1 MKKIIF
7 ISIAIVFAFTSC
19 KKQLDLTPESAIG
32 EKDFYQNA
40 NEVEAALVG
49 CYDGLQN
56 SIETEY
62 VLCEIRSDNTTTIL
76 GEGEFKLIDYFMETP
91 DNSITTNY
99 WQICYNTI
107 FRTNKVLQY
116 LDVISDGPTRKR
128 VEGEA
133 LFIRA
138 LNYFN
143 LVRLFGNIP
152 LVTDVI
158 LAEDK
163 EKFANVSPDKT
174 YDQIIAD
181 LEDAITLLP
190 ASNEGQFS
198 RATSGAAKGLL
209 AKVYVTLKQFDNA
222 LSLLKEVTLSDMY
235 ALQPTYPEV
244 FDPEVNDEIL
254 FSIRFMSEAGGEG
267 EVYSS
272 EFTLTGVYGGL
283 NNPTTEMMAGYEPS
297 DSIRYIFSVTPD
309 SLCGKYLSDANSGDA
324 GNDWPV
330 LRYADILLLLGE
342 TINELNGPT
351 QEALDAINAVR
362 ERAGLPGYT
371 SADIPTQEQ
380 YRSAMAQER
389 IHELGFENHRWFD
402 LLRTGKALEVM
413 NAQGAKYGFHMD
425 EHQLLFA
432 IPQREIDVSEGYLV
446 QNPGY

>member
-1 MKKIIF
+1 MKKLIF
-7 ISIAIVFAFTSC
+7 ISIVFVLIGTSC
-19 KKQLDLTPESAIG
+19 SKQLDLTPESAIG
-32 EKDFYQNA
+32 EKDFYQNTDQ
-40 NEVEAALVG
+40 VEAALVG
-49 CYDGLQN
+49 CYDGLQH
-56 SIETEY
+56 SIQTEY
-62 VLCEIRSDNTTTIL
+62 VLCEIRSDNTTTVL

-99 WQICYNTI
+99 WQVCYNTI

-116 LDVISDGPTRKR
+116 LDVISDGPTRER

-181 LEDAITLLP
+181 LQNAISLLP

-209 AKVYVTLKQFDNA
+209 AKVYLTLKQYDKA
-222 LSLLKEVTLSDMY
+222 LSLLREVTSSGVY
-235 ALQPTYPEV
+235 SLQPTYPEV
-244 FDPEVNDEIL
+244 FDPQVNNEIL
-254 FSIRFMSEAGGEG
+254 FSIRFMSAVGGEG
-267 EVYSS
+267 ESYSS

-283 NNPTTEMMAGYEPS
+283 NNPTPDMMSGYS
-297 DSIRYIFSVTPD
+297 VADSIRYNFSITPD

-330 LRYADILLLLGE
+330 LRYADILLMLGE
-342 TINELNGPT
+342 TINEINGPT

-362 ERAGLPGYT
+362 ERAGLPDYT
-371 SADIPTQEQ
+371 SADLSTKDQ
-380 YRSAMAQER
+380 YRSAMEKER

-402 LLRTGKALEVM
+402 LLRTGRAMEVM
-413 NAQGAKYGFHMD
+413 NAQGAKYGFTMS

-432 IPQREIDVSEGYLV
+432 IPQREIDVSDGYLV